1 MPIRKL
7 FDIER
12 YLTSFPNFSNEQC
25 EMTLYS
31 LLSRVFP
38 SGQGSF
44 WLREAC
50 DDFIQVAVLEAI
62 CQTQQSELQDSF
74 KHNIVTKQKPEQIY
88 NLLHVFTLTPSYSAR
103 QYLIG

>member
-1 MPIRKL
+1 MAHSTVQTGRAENLALKTMKNSEVYQAAFSKERTVTSKAAFMPIRKL

-44 WLREAC
+44 
-50 DDFIQVAVLEAI
+50 
-62 CQTQQSELQDSF
+62 
-74 KHNIVTKQKPEQIY
+74 
-88 NLLHVFTLTPSYSAR
+88 
-103 QYLIG
+103 